1 MVVVARN
8 LLSATKK
15 KSFWKQSFQLG
26 AARLIENFQPHDPIT
41 STEVKS
47 IEGYLENTLTPLWAA
62 FEKIPCDI
70 LVGSSGSFD
79 TLSEL
84 IAHKFYDIS
93 ILKGKTNYDFKLSD
107 YYWIHNYILKSNLEK
122 RLKTPGM
129 IPMRADM
136 IVISSIFINY
146 LLKRIIKYNL

>member
-1 MVVVARN
+1 MG
-8 LLSATKK
+8 S
-15 KSFWKQSFQLG
+15 
-26 AARLIENFQPHDPIT
+26 
-41 STEVKS
+41 
-47 IEGYLENTLTPLWAA
+47 
-62 FEKIPCDI
+62 FEKIPCDT

-79 TLSEL
+79 TLSDL

-107 YYWIHNYILKSNLEK
+107 YYWLHDYILKSNLEK

-146 LLKRIIKYNL
+146 ILKKKKIQSMKLSTYALKKGF